1 MIELHKEIIDLY
13 LDVKIWSN
21 EDIDMYN
28 SFVQEKEKVK
38 LFSLPPKTIIGYIKQ
53 SLEILMNLKVD

>member
-1 MIELHKEIIDLY
+1 MIDLHKEIIDLY
-13 LDVKIWSN
+13 LDVKIWSS

-38 LFSLPPKTIIGYIKQ
+38 LLSLPPKTIIGYIKQ